1 MIILVEI
8 EGGNKMASCE
18 TMKKG
23 QVYVCEDCGFE
34 VEVIKECNC
43 HEDPNCPHDVHE
55 DCCDFQ
61 CCGKPLALKK

>member
-1 MIILVEI
+1 MWNYE
-8 EGGNKMASCE
+8 
-18 TMKKG
+18 KG

>member
-1 MIILVEI
+1 
-8 EGGNKMASCE
+8 MASCE

-43 HEDPNCPHDVHE
+43 HEAPNFWELVFILILFSKFLPTFLRNKWHWQDS
-55 DCCDFQ
+55 
-61 CCGKPLALKK
+61 